1 MKKGPHFLLLI
12 SISRESVEQRLKLYA
27 AACLVIC
34 SLLAPSATA
43 IAQSNAP
50 QVQPDP
56 SLPVAAPSVVPN
68 VGAANL
74 NITPRRV
81 IFEGSKRT
89 EAVYI
94 FNQGNATA
102 VVDIALIDNI
112 MLPSGEIVP
121 VSSAP
126 ERGAIAAGPL
136 GRLHS
141 ARDLLLATPSR
152 VSLAPGKGKTIRL
165 RVSLPDG
172 AATAGEYRTHLTV
185 TTIPPASSGLT
196 VDAAANSR
204 GELSFAINTVFGIS
218 IPLIVRNGGPK
229 GSATFGSFA
238 IDHDMQAV
246 PGSETPR
253 RIAVLSV
260 PLQRTGTA
268 SVYGNIEVRAGKGKN
283 SELIGLVR
291 GIAVYPEIDQRD
303 VRIPLVRELRHGE
316 VLSITFIADDGKL
329 GGELTRGSYTAP

>member
-1 MKKGPHFLLLI
+1 MKSPQFPLFVFRY
-12 SISRESVEQRLKLYA
+12 REPIEPRRRLQS
-27 AACLVIC
+27 AACLILFG
-34 SLLAPSATA
+34 LLAPAAAA

-56 SLPVAAPSVVPN
+56 SPPAAAPSAVPN

-152 VSLAPGKGKTIRL
+152 VTLAPGKGKTIRL

-172 AATAGEYRTHLTV
+172 GATAGEYRTHLTV
-185 TTIPPASSGLT
+185 TTLPPASSGLT
-196 VDAAANSR
+196 ADAAANSR

-218 IPLIVRNGGPK
+218 IPLIVRNGDPK
-229 GSATFGSFA
+229 GNATFGSFA

-246 PGSETPR
+246 PGSEAPR
-253 RIAVLSV
+253 RIAVLTV
-260 PLQRTGTA
+260 PLQRAGTA

-316 VLSITFIADDGKL
+316 VLSITFVADDGKL
-329 GGELTRGSYTAP
+329 GGELARGSYTAP

>member
-1 MKKGPHFLLLI
+1 VKNQTHFTPFI
-12 SISRESVEQRLKLYA
+12 PSPWASVVLRPKLKAVVALSLCAMIAPMSA
-27 AACLVIC
+27 AF
-34 SLLAPSATA
+34 
-43 IAQSNAP
+43 AQSSEPSVQSDPAP
-50 QVQPDP
+50 P
-56 SLPVAAPSVVPN
+56 AAVPSVVPN

-121 VSSAP
+121 VSSAQ
-126 ERGAIAAGPL
+126 ERGAVVAGPL
-136 GRLHS
+136 ARLHS

-152 VSLAPGKGKTIRL
+152 VTLAPGKGKTIRL

-185 TTIPPASSGLT
+185 TTLPPASSGLT
-196 VDAAANSR
+196 ADAAASSR

-218 IPLIVRNGGPK
+218 IPLIVRNGGPTA
-229 GSATFGSFA
+229 GATFGAFA

-246 PGSETPR
+246 AGSETPR
-253 RIAVLSV
+253 RVAVLSV
-260 PLQRTGTA
+260 PLRRTGTA
-268 SVYGNIEVRAGKGKN
+268 SVYGNIEVRVGKGK
-283 SELIGLVR
+283 SAELIGLVR

-303 VRIPLVRELRHGE
+303 VRIPLVREPRHGE
-316 VLSITFIADDGKL
+316 VLSITFLADDGKI
-329 GGELTRGSYTAP
+329 GGELARGSYTAP